1 MDINNVIKDY
11 VQCVTNNAV
20 TLPNGGSWIS
30 ALCIYYNITEPVN
43 GSWLVAY
50 CNYLGIPAPI
60 NGSWTIALAQFLG
73 ITQPENASWWYAI
86 ANEQC
91 NGIPANPCEWGANTN
106 TFGEETRIFSSVT
119 PCNILPDY
127 FWNTTDVDWNLADI
141 SWAVDLTPPPAPIWI
156 GQTYSAGQLTPTIT
170 GTAEFLSNIT
180 LIVNA
185 QTYTGQTDSV
195 GNWSVQITNP
205 LTGGTAPTGTG
216 YLVSVT
222 ATDVA
227 GNESPA
233 TSDTIYIVEAPST
246 VELTVN
252 MYDSYGDG
260 WNNGWMELQYE
271 STPGVWLPI
280 EYNENPFRFQN
291 SSQYNAYIA
300 SGSLSGQQFYKT
312 SSGITSISIPARGI
326 YALCF
331 ENFEPGVLP
340 GPPSSKPGST
350 CENLRTLTVENTG
363 NYRTVSQAVGSYPG
377 ERSYDILLA
386 GNIIATQTS
395 GIAADWAVG
404 NVQQTFTLT

>member
-20 TLPNGGSWIS
+20 TSPNGGSWIS

-127 FWNTTDVDWNLADI
+127 FWNTTDLDWNLADI
-141 SWAVDLTPPPAPIWI
+141 SWAVDLTPPPAPIWT

-222 ATDVA
+222 ATDAA

-233 TSDTIYIVEAPST
+233 TSNTIYIVEAPTT

-260 WNNGWMELQYE
+260 WNGGWMELQYE
-271 STPGVWLPI
+271 SSPGTWIPI
-280 EYNENPFRFQN
+280 EYNENPFRFNTAAGLNDYLTNGTTTNQK
-291 SSQYNAYIA
+291 
-300 SGSLSGQQFYKT
+300 FYKT
-312 SSGITSISIPARGI
+312 DSFPNTITMMSGIYGLR
-326 YALCF
+326 F
-331 ENFEPGVLP
+331 ESYEPGVT
-340 GPPSSKPGST
+340 GTSSSRPATT
-350 CENLRTLTVENTG
+350 CENLRTLTVEGTG
-363 NYRTVSQAVGSYPG
+363 NYRTVAQNTGAYTN

-386 GNIIATQTS
+386 GNIVATQPAGNNSPTLWS
-395 GIAADWAVG
+395 PG